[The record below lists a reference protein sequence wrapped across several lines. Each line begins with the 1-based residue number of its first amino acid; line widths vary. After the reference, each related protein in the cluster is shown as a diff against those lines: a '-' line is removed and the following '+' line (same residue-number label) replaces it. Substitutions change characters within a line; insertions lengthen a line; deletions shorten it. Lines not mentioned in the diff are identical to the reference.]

1 MIATSTTPT
10 TGPSVVVLDT
20 LAGYSAHLENE
31 RRTGRTVG
39 VVLTMG
45 ALHRGH
51 AALISRA
58 SSECEVVAV
67 SIFVNPTQFA
77 EASDLTSYP
86 RTLDA
91 DVDVATS
98 AGASIV
104 FAPAVTEMYPG
115 WPVPSATTVSVRGL
129 AERWE
134 GLSRPGH
141 FDGMATVVTKL
152 LSASGRCRTYFGEK
166 DFQQLAIV
174 RSVVRDLSMPVDVV
188 GCATVREPDG
198 LALSSRNARL
208 DSDQRTA
215 ALCLSH
221 ALRAGSIALAGGADR
236 SGVEAAMVDVV
247 AREPQVTLDY
257 AVLVDAATLE
267 QADEAPSTGSLRL
280 LIAATVAGVRLI
292 DNCDPLGPV

>member
-20 LAGYSAHLENE
+20 LAGYSAYLEDE

-77 EASDLTSYP
+77 ETSDLTSYP

-174 RSVVRDLSMPVDVV
+174 RSVARDLSLPVDVV
-188 GCATVREPDG
+188 GCATVRESDG

>member
-20 LAGYSAHLENE
+20 LAGYSAYLEDE

-91 DVDVATS
+91 DVDMATL

-115 WPVPSATTVSVRGL
+115 WPVPPATTVSVRGL
-129 AERWE
+129 AEQWE

-174 RSVVRDLSMPVDVV
+174 RSVARDLSLPVDVV
-188 GCATVREPDG
+188 GCATVRESDG

>member
-20 LAGYSAHLENE
+20 LVGYSAYLEDE

-77 EASDLTSYP
+77 EASDLTNYP

-91 DVDVATS
+91 DVDMATL

>member
-20 LAGYSAHLENE
+20 LAGYSAYLEDE

-77 EASDLTSYP
+77 ETADLTSYP

-115 WPVPSATTVSVRGL
+115 WPVPPATTVSVRGL
-129 AERWE
+129 AEQWE

-174 RSVVRDLSMPVDVV
+174 RSVARDLSLPVDVV
-188 GCATVREPDG
+188 GCATVRESDG

>member
-1 MIATSTTPT
+1 MITNSTTPT

-91 DVDVATS
+91 DVDMATL

-208 DSDQRTA
+208 DPDQRAA

>member
-77 EASDLTSYP
+77 ETADLTSYP

>member
-1 MIATSTTPT
+1 MITNSTTPT

-77 EASDLTSYP
+77 ETADLTSYP

-208 DSDQRTA
+208 DPDQRAA

-247 AREPQVTLDY
+247 AGEPQVTLDY

-280 LIAATVAGVRLI
+280 LIAATVARVRLI

>member
-20 LAGYSAHLENE
+20 LVGYSAYLEDE

-77 EASDLTSYP
+77 EASDLTNYP

-91 DVDVATS
+91 DVDMATL

-115 WPVPSATTVSVRGL
+115 WPVPPATTVSVRGL
-129 AERWE
+129 AEQWE

-174 RSVVRDLSMPVDVV
+174 RSVARDLSLPVDVV
-188 GCATVREPDG
+188 GCATVRESDG

-215 ALCLSH
+215 ALCLSR

>member
-1 MIATSTTPT
+1 MITNSTTPT

-77 EASDLTSYP
+77 ETADLTSYP

-208 DSDQRTA
+208 DPDQRAA
-215 ALCLSH
+215 ALCLSR
-221 ALRAGSIALAGGADR
+221 ALRAGSSALAGGADR

-247 AREPQVTLDY
+247 AGEPQVTLDY

-280 LIAATVAGVRLI
+280 LIAATVARVRLI

>member
-20 LAGYSAHLENE
+20 LAGYSAYLENE

-77 EASDLTSYP
+77 EASDLTNYP

-91 DVDVATS
+91 DVDMATL

-115 WPVPSATTVSVRGL
+115 WPVPPATTVSVRGL
-129 AERWE
+129 AEQWE

-174 RSVVRDLSMPVDVV
+174 RSVARDLSLPVDVV
-188 GCATVREPDG
+188 GCATVRESDG

>member
-20 LAGYSAHLENE
+20 LVGYSAYLEDE

-91 DVDVATS
+91 DVDMATL

-115 WPVPSATTVSVRGL
+115 WPVPPATTVSVRGL
-129 AERWE
+129 AEQWE

-174 RSVVRDLSMPVDVV
+174 RSVARDLSLPVDVV
-188 GCATVREPDG
+188 GCATVRESDG